1 MKKYIFILC
10 LCLSG
15 SLSFSQQTVGLF
27 LNDSLAFN
35 GYTLFAPASSTTT
48 YLVDNCGNVINT
60 WESPFRPGEVAYLLE
75 NGNLLRACR
84 LGSSHFFGGG
94 IGGRLEMYN
103 WEGELVWGYDYRSDV
118 YHQHHDLEY
127 LPSGNI
133 LLTAWEYR
141 TEEEAIQAGRNPG
154 KVNDALWPTQ
164 VIELQPVGTNEA
176 NIVWEWHLWDH
187 LIQDFDP
194 SKDNYG
200 VVAEH
205 PELVDINSGQTSSM
219 DWAHVNSVDYNPALD
234 QIIITSRYFSEFW
247 IIDHSTTSEE
257 AAGHTGGNSGRG
269 GDILYRWGN
278 PYIYGRGTPSDQSLF
293 GPHDVHW
300 IPEGLPD
307 AGKIM
312 IFNNGQGR
320 PTGAYSSIDIITPPV
335 DAAGNYILNNGGAY
349 GPDALDWTY
358 MADPPNS
365 FFSGF
370 ISGAQ
375 RLPNGNTLI
384 CEGAR
389 GHFFEVDTEGNKHW
403 EYVSPVAFGGPLAQG
418 EPIGGQN
425 TVFRTYRYPTDY
437 PAFEERELSPG
448 APVELNPLASDCQI
462 YDTTVSTEDT
472 ENQSD
477 ILVYPNPVSTY
488 MNVDNSNTSGT
499 QITIFD
505 LAGKALYTQQYDD
518 ASFQIDMQFLQSGIY
533 FIHFYDKDNL
543 RTGVEKVVKM

>member
-1 MKKYIFILC
+1 MKKYVFILY

-15 SLSFSQQTVGLF
+15 NLSFSQQTIGLF

-103 WEGELVWGYDYRSDV
+103 WEGELVWGYDYRSDA

-141 TEEEAIQAGRNPG
+141 TEEEAIQAGRNPS
-154 KVNDALWPTQ
+154 KVSDALWPTQ
-164 VIELQPVGTNEA
+164 VIELQPIGTNEA

-194 SKDNYG
+194 SKNNYG
-200 VVAEH
+200 TVADH

-278 PYIYGRGTPSDQSLF
+278 PYIYRRGTPADQSLF

-320 PTGAYSSIDIITPPV
+320 PTGAYSSVDIITPPM
-335 DAAGNYILNNGGAY
+335 DANGNYMINNGTAY
-349 GPDALDWTY
+349 GPNAPDWSYT
-358 MADPPNS
+358 ADPPNS

-403 EYVSPVAFGGPLAQG
+403 EYISPVAFGGPLAQG

-425 TVFRTYRYPTDY
+425 TVFRAYRYATNY
-437 PAFEERELSPG
+437 PAFDDRELTPG
-448 APVELNPLASDCQI
+448 TPVELNPIASDCQI
-462 YDTTVSTEDT
+462 YETIISTENP
-472 ENQSD
+472 ENQSA
-477 ILVYPNPVSTY
+477 ISSYPNPVSTY
-488 MNVDNSNTSGT
+488 MNVHNRETSDT

-518 ASFQIDMQFLQSGIY
+518 ASFEIDMQFLQSGIY
-533 FIHFYDKDNL
+533 FIHFYNENNL
-543 RTGVEKVVKM
+543 RTSVVKVVKM